1 MVAQTKKPPLT
12 VSNPWWGHDPSDKQL
27 EATIDH
33 CLTEVVPTSQSG
45 PVPLSVEELVDT
57 FFDNPYV
64 PVGVRWWC
72 GSLRFWLYDPIHQCW
87 VPGVKLKSVMNMG
100 LNLPCSPR
108 IKHSSAAAA
117 SVNTSARA
125 FVIPADAN
133 GGGKSGHP
141 RYRGQNPGLI
151 RGRGKDRRR
160 VPGYGNLHGHDS
172 VGFPRRQVP
181 KLKPKWDL
189 HGWRDKN

>member
-1 MVAQTKKPPLT
+1 M
-12 VSNPWWGHDPSDKQL
+12 D
-27 EATIDH
+27 TI
-33 CLTEVVPTSQSG
+33 VV
-45 PVPLSVEELVDT
+45 
-57 FFDNPYV
+57 
-64 PVGVRWWC
+64 
-72 GSLRFWLYDPIHQCW
+72 
-87 VPGVKLKSVMNMG
+87 
-100 LNLPCSPR
+100 
-108 IKHSSAAAA
+108 A

-172 VGFPRRQVP
+172 GGFPRRQVP
-181 KLKPKWDL
+181 RHPPDGPRLDLKTRPIIVIL
-189 HGWRDKN
+189 L